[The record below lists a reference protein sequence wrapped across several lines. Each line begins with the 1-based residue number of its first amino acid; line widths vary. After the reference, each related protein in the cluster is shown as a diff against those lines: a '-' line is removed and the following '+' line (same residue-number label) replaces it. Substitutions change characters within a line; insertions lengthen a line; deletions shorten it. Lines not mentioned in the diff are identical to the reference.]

1 MICPRCGA
9 ASSVLDTRPSDFR
22 TTRRRRECMNLHK
35 FTTIEIPAAA
45 YGSVK
50 QRLAV
55 LARTTAGRIATFKRD
70 RQIARELPSG
80 WTQLAVRFNLTKS
93 AIYLAAKRGR
103 NA

>member
-1 MICPRCGA
+1 
-9 ASSVLDTRPSDFR
+9 
-22 TTRRRRECMNLHK
+22 MNLHR

-50 QRLAV
+50 QRLAI
-55 LARTTAGRIATFKRD
+55 LARTTAQRIATFKRD
-70 RQIARELPSG
+70 RQIARELPNG
-80 WTQLAVRFNLTKS
+80 WTALAARFNLTKS